1 MKVLHLASFNGN
13 IGDNA
18 NHSGFRPW
26 LESMLGVNVIWTDLE
41 IREFY
46 WKEKRFDDSFVN
58 FVSDFDLL
66 VIGGGNYFELWVE
79 HSATGTSIDIPPEF
93 FEKIKVP
100 IFFNAL
106 GCDEGQ
112 GVTTKS
118 VANFTKFLELLVS
131 KPQYLVTVRNDGAMK
146 TLRKHVPEILA
157 DKVFVIPDGGFFV
170 EYMKTNA
177 MYLTNSNKRIGINLA
192 SDMAEIRF
200 KNFGENNGYESFC
213 NEFATMLENLAKK
226 DPEIHYFFFS
236 HIFRDLTIISDIIS
250 RLSDCLRRTRVST
263 APYLSGA
270 DGAKHIFGL
279 YQQCNLFL
287 GTRFHSNVCAISMGV
302 PIIGLC
308 NYPQIS
314 SLYEEVNFS
323 CGYIDI
329 YNPGFSEPLEKYISA
344 NFINNHLIKEGQRVI
359 RDVRDARKLFEP
371 VLSNWLRCNALLGS
385 L

>member
-46 WKEKRFDDSFVN
+46 WKEKRFDDSFVR

-100 IFFNAL
+100 IFINAL

-112 GVTTKS
+112 GVTTQS
-118 VANFTKFLELLVS
+118 IANFTRFLELLVS

-157 DKVFVIPDGGFFV
+157 DRVFVIPDGGFFV
-170 EYMKTNA
+170 DYMKTNA
-177 MYLTNSNKRIGINLA
+177 MYLTTSKKRIGINLA

-200 KNFGENNGYESFC
+200 KNFGENNGYENFC
-213 NEFATMLENLAKK
+213 NEFATMLESLAKK

-236 HIFRDLTIISDIIS
+236 HIFRDLTIVSDIIS
-250 RLSDCLRRTRVST
+250 RLSDRLRRTRVST
-263 APYLSGA
+263 APYLTGA

-279 YQQCNLFL
+279 YQECHLFL
-287 GTRFHSNVCAISMGV
+287 GMRFHSNVCAIAMGI
-302 PIIGLC
+302 PTIGLC
-308 NYPQIS
+308 NYPQID
-314 SLYEEVNFS
+314 SLYEEVNYPNGS
-323 CGYIDI
+323 ISVRE
-329 YNPGFSEPLEKYISA
+329 PGFSNS
-344 NFINNHLIKEGQRVI
+344 LIKAISVALTGDQLSKDGARVI
-359 RDVRDARKLFEP
+359 HHVSRARKSFEKT
-371 VLSNWLRCNALLGS
+371 LITWLKSNKFL
-385 L
+385 

>member
-1 MKVLHLASFNGN
+1 MNVLHLASFNGN

-26 LESMLGVNVIWTDLE
+26 FESILGVNVIWTDLE

-46 WKEKRFDDSFVN
+46 WKEKEFDDSFVR

-79 HSATGTSIDIPPEF
+79 HSSTGTSIDIAPEF

-118 VANFTKFLELLVS
+118 VANFTQFLELLVS

-146 TLRKHVPEILA
+146 TLRKHVPRILA

-177 MYLTNSNKRIGINLA
+177 IYLTHSNKRIGINLA
-192 SDMAEIRF
+192 SDMADIRF
-200 KNFGENNGYESFC
+200 KNFGENNGYEGFC
-213 NEFATMLENLAKK
+213 NEFASMLENLAKE

-236 HIFRDLTIISDIIS
+236 HIFRDLTIVSDIIS
-250 RLSDCLRRTRVST
+250 RLSDRLRRTRVSS

-270 DGAKHIFGL
+270 DGARYIFGL
-279 YQQCNLFL
+279 YQQCHLFL
-287 GTRFHSNVCAISMGV
+287 GMRFHSNVCSIAMGI
-302 PIIGLC
+302 PTIGLC
-308 NYPQIS
+308 NYPQIN
-314 SLYEEVNFS
+314 SLYEEVNYPNGS
-323 CGYIDI
+323 ISVRE
-329 YNPGFSEPLEKYISA
+329 PGFSNSLMKTISVA
-344 NFINNHLIKEGQRVI
+344 LTGNGFSNDGALVI
-359 RDVRDARKLFEP
+359 RHVKQVRKSFEKTLIAWSKLNG
-371 VLSNWLRCNALLGS
+371 LI
-385 L
+385 

>member
-250 RLSDCLRRTRVST
+250 RLSDRLRRTRVST

-287 GTRFHSNVCAISMGV
+287 GMRFHSNVCAIAMGI
-302 PIIGLC
+302 PTIGLC
-308 NYPQIS
+308 NYPQIN
-314 SLYEEVNFS
+314 SLYEEVNYPNGS
-323 CGYIDI
+323 ISVRE
-329 YNPGFSEPLEKYISA
+329 PGFSNS
-344 NFINNHLIKEGQRVI
+344 LIKTISVALTGDQLSNDGALVI
-359 RDVRDARKLFEP
+359 RHVTQARKSFEKT
-371 VLSNWLRCNALLGS
+371 LIAWSKFNGLI
-385 L
+385 